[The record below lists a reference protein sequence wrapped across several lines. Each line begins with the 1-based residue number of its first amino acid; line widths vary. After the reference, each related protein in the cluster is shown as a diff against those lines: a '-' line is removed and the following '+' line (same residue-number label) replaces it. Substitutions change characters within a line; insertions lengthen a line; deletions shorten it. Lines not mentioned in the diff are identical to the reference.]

1 MTDFKVSAAY
11 RRALVRSL
19 GAQAI
24 AEAFAARPTT

>member
-1 MTDFKVSAAY
+1 VSAAY